1 MEYLKLYGKIEEKIA
16 AYEKKY
22 EKVKNV
28 VYDSTVC
35 ANELETWQFL
45 LERVKEGEGKED
57 AVSLRTYL
65 RERLDELEK
74 EKEREEYC
82 PSFSWYGEHYY
93 YLVFE
98 GQCNAYRGL
107 LELLEEMETEQ
118 TVREQEETGQRA
130 PDL

>member
-1 MEYLKLYGKIEEKIA
+1 MEYLELYKIIEEKIA
-16 AYEKKY
+16 ACEKKY

-28 VYDSTVC
+28 AYDSTVC
-35 ANELETWQFL
+35 ANELETWRSL

-57 AVSLRTYL
+57 AVSLWTDL
-65 RERLDELEK
+65 RARLDELEK

-98 GQCNAYRGL
+98 GQCDAYRGMI
-107 LELLEEMETEQ
+107 ELLEGKM
-118 TVREQEETGQRA
+118 
-130 PDL
+130 

>member
-1 MEYLKLYGKIEEKIA
+1 MEYSKLYEKIEEKIA
-16 AYEKKY
+16 ACEEKYGK
-22 EKVKNV
+22 KRKV

-35 ANELETWQFL
+35 ANELETWRFL

-57 AVSLRTYL
+57 AVSLWTYL

-98 GQCNAYRGL
+98 GQCDAYRGMI
-107 LELLEEMETEQ
+107 ELLEEQ
-118 TVREQEETGQRA
+118 ICETGGIT
-130 PDL
+130 